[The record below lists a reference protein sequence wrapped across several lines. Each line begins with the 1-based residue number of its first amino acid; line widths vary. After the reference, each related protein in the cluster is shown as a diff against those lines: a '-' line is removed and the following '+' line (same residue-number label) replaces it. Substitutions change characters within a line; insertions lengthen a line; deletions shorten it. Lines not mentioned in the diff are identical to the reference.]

1 MGTSAARRQPVR
13 KAMFLHSVH
22 VLQHIIPFGYKQ
34 IWMNVFLSP
43 FLIFFSCYT
52 TFISPQ
58 WMLFSV
64 CILHESFSFLLC
76 CDLCVYMGI
85 MEILQRLKA
94 IKNRESSLSAN
105 GQGQKNTAGAVSAI
119 VRFLTCKK
127 PRTRIQGLGG
137 NHFLFVC
144 YAGSRIT
151 CIIERSLSI
160 NIFYFL
166 LILGFV

>member
-43 FLIFFSCYT
+43 FLIFFSCCT
-52 TFISPQ
+52 TFISPHHSCQ
-58 WMLFSV
+58 GCGCFF
-64 CILHESFSFLLC
+64 CLHSSRI
-76 CDLCVYMGI
+76 YMGI

-144 YAGSRIT
+144 YADHA
-151 CIIERSLSI
+151 
-160 NIFYFL
+160 
-166 LILGFV
+166 